1 MNPLGKILILVGGVF
16 VIAGVVLLLFDK
28 IPFLGKLPGD
38 IVVRK
43 KNFRLYFPIGTSILL
58 SIILTVILFFVTQI
72 RK

>member
-28 IPFLGKLPGD
+28 IPFMGKLPGD